1 MFRLLSCFKKILCF
15 CSGLAIC
22 IGLLKI
28 QACYVMINIVCSLI
42 SNCTLYLLYGQ
53 LVHID
58 NPKLALVRIVC
69 FSVQFISRI
78 RILFG
83 FLLRGPLRMSL
94 KTFMLLPLSAINL
107 EPVLSYYTRYGT

>member
-28 QACYVMINIVCSLI
+28 QACYVMINIICSLI

-58 NPKLALVRIVC
+58 NPKLALVALSVLVSSSYLEFGFSLGLFFGVLLECLLKPSC
-69 FSVQFISRI
+69 FSLYQ
-78 RILFG
+78 
-83 FLLRGPLRMSL
+83 SL
-94 KTFMLLPLSAINL
+94 T
-107 EPVLSYYTRYGT
+107 